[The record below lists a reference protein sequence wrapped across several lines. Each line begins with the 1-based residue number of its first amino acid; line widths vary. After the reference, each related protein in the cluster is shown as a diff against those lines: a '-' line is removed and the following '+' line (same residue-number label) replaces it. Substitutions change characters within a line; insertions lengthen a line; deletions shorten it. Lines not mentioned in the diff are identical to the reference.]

1 MTSVPTGEFETHLT
15 VSPVDGDREEDLGRW
30 AAERGL
36 KYTRILLERGRSA
49 DQPMLTF
56 TASGSFAEQRE
67 AAARHAAEL
76 AELGW
81 PVVRTKIEAAPWN
94 PGVPQTDAEAVA
106 NRPDQYFEHHVKL
119 LLDDDALERVRETAR
134 RHDAHLS
141 RNARRRRSDGRH
153 ERFVTQRGYRIGAE
167 RAHRR
172 LDALLAALAELGVA
186 VLEVEREFVVLDDR
200 LSLDEGWSTPGQTSW
215 EASLSRLAVP
225 GDTPVPEAGAP
236 GFPATYQPV
245 TDGEQ
250 ARQRPVFDP
259 ATQHF
264 DRAFRAGEPVFA
276 DPATAARWHAARRSV
291 REHLLRLVS
300 ASAWAGHL
308 VLRGSALMPTWVGEE
323 ARDPGDLDWVVLP
336 PDLGIADPRA
346 AELLDG
352 LVAAVRDSPAAPGG
366 VLLDADGAVVEDIW
380 TYDRVPGRRLLL
392 RWSCAGLPDGAL
404 QLDFV
409 FGEHLPEP
417 AVTTR
422 VPTADGEGVSL
433 LAASPE
439 LSLAWKLLWLHDDMY
454 PQGKDLYDAVLL
466 AERYTPSRDLLRR
479 VLAAAEYPVEGL
491 TAKAVMG
498 WEVDWAEFSAEYP
511 DVPGDAV
518 SWKRRLAAALG
529 PVLD

>member
-1 MTSVPTGEFETHLT
+1 HRDVDDPGQLRGVGDHLVVLGDVGEQPVQVHLLLVVGAQDRRLLHSGDRQHGRVVEFGVVQAVEQVDAAGAGGGQAHPQAAGGLGVPAGHEGGGLLVVDQDETDLVPMPPQPLHDSVDAVPGQPEDGVDVPLGQPLDQHFRRDPSHGVRTIPAAGGQTPGPPPIPRSRTAPPQRSPSRGRPTAPRVPPVSAAPSPGRPVRSALVDAPPAAPPVEAAETGGTAPVLPASLGRPERRERAGRAGARGVVSMTSVPTGEFETHLT

-276 DPATAARWHAARRSV
+276 DPATAA
-291 REHLLRLVS
+291 
-300 ASAWAGHL
+300 
-308 VLRGSALMPTWVGEE
+308 
-323 ARDPGDLDWVVLP
+323 
-336 PDLGIADPRA
+336 
-346 AELLDG
+346 
-352 LVAAVRDSPAAPGG
+352 
-366 VLLDADGAVVEDIW
+366 
-380 TYDRVPGRRLLL
+380 
-392 RWSCAGLPDGAL
+392 
-404 QLDFV
+404 
-409 FGEHLPEP
+409 
-417 AVTTR
+417 
-422 VPTADGEGVSL
+422 
-433 LAASPE
+433 
-439 LSLAWKLLWLHDDMY
+439 
-454 PQGKDLYDAVLL
+454 
-466 AERYTPSRDLLRR
+466 
-479 VLAAAEYPVEGL
+479 
-491 TAKAVMG
+491 
-498 WEVDWAEFSAEYP
+498 
-511 DVPGDAV
+511 
-518 SWKRRLAAALG
+518 
-529 PVLD
+529 